1 MKEKPIKQQ
10 WPRSAKITV
19 WVLGILLLVG
29 FACWTNMAHHNI
41 KQEQVAAELLSANI
55 ELKKEN
61 DIINWV
67 FEPELNTS
75 DPTHPTEEYIRRQE
89 DRFRTLGLAG
99 TYRHIW
105 SDKYPVKK

>member
-1 MKEKPIKQQ
+1 MKDKSTKQP
-10 WPRSAKITV
+10 WPRSARVTV
-19 WVLGILLLVG
+19 WALGILLLVG
-29 FACWTNMAHHNI
+29 SACWTKMAHYNI
-41 KQEQVAAELLSANI
+41 KQEQVVAELLSANI

-89 DRFRTLGLAG
+89 DRFRTLGLSD
-99 TYRHIW
+99 TYQHIW

>member
-1 MKEKPIKQQ
+1 MKDKSIKQP

-19 WVLGILLLVG
+19 WVLGILLLAS
-29 FACWTNMAHHNI
+29 FACWSKMAHHNI
-41 KQEQVAAELLSANI
+41 KQEQVASELLSANI

-67 FEPELNTS
+67 FDPELNTS

>member
-1 MKEKPIKQQ
+1 MRDKSNR

-19 WVLGILLLVG
+19 WVLGISLIAS
-29 FACWTNMAHHNI
+29 FAYWREMRHRNI
-41 KQEQVAAELLSANI
+41 KQEQVTAELLSANI

-75 DPTHPTEEYIRRQE
+75 DPTYPTEEYIRQQE
-89 DRFRTLGLAG
+89 DRFRAFGLAG

-105 SDKYPVKK
+105 SDKYPAK

>member
-1 MKEKPIKQQ
+1 M
-10 WPRSAKITV
+10 TV
-19 WVLGILLLVG
+19 WALGILLLVG
-29 FACWTNMAHHNI
+29 SACWTKMAHYNI
-41 KQEQVAAELLSANI
+41 KQEQVVAELLSANI

-67 FEPELNTS
+67 FEPELNTF

-89 DRFRTLGLAG
+89 DRFRTLGLSD
-99 TYRHIW
+99 TYQHIW